1 MAKRSAAMH
10 SSFLSSNLDLLCYH
24 TRMIR
29 IAVAG
34 ASGRMGRCILDLA
47 ARTSDVE
54 IVAGLVAPSSPE
66 VGQKVHAGGP
76 DILLTDKLEAAC
88 DVLVDVSTT
97 LGTTAW
103 LGFCERREIP
113 MVIGVT
119 GQSKNQMDRIREAAH
134 LIPIVFAANFSVG
147 LNAILA
153 ILNPLVR
160 QLGNG
165 FDMEIV
171 ETHHRNKVDAP
182 SGTAIAIVE
191 ELQRARN
198 VKTASNSKLIFGRH
212 GKAGPRAEGEIAV
225 HAVRMGDVVG
235 QHEIHLSGPG
245 ETITIRHT
253 AHSRDAFA
261 TGALRAAQ
269 WIIQQGAGFYTMR
282 DVLAIPPTPPP
293 GPRVPEPDI

>member
-1 MAKRSAAMH
+1 M
-10 SSFLSSNLDLLCYH
+10 
-24 TRMIR
+24 TR
-29 IAVAG
+29 IALAG
-34 ASGRMGRCILDLA
+34 AGGRMGRCILDLA
-47 ARTSDVE
+47 ARTPDIE
-54 IVAGLVAPSSPE
+54 IIAGLVAPSSPE
-66 VGQKVHAGGP
+66 IGRNVHAG
-76 DILLTDKLEAAC
+76 DRNVVLTDKFEAAC
-88 DVLVDVSTT
+88 DALVDVSTP

-103 LGFCERREIP
+103 LGFCERRELP

-119 GQSKNQMDRIREAAH
+119 GHSTNQMDRIREAAH

-153 ILNPLVR
+153 VLEPLIR

-182 SGTAIAIVE
+182 SGTALAIVD
-191 ELQRARN
+191 ELQRARGL
-198 VKTASNSKLIFGRH
+198 KGGSQSGLTFGRH
-212 GKAGPRAEGEIAV
+212 GKAGPRPDVEIGV

-253 AHSRDAFA
+253 AHSRDTFA
-261 TGALRAAQ
+261 AGALRAAQ
-269 WIIQQGAGFYTMR
+269 WIVQQGAGFYSMR
-282 DVLAIPPTPPP
+282 DVLAIEPPPEP

>member
-1 MAKRSAAMH
+1 M
-10 SSFLSSNLDLLCYH
+10 
-24 TRMIR
+24 TR
-29 IAVAG
+29 IALAG

-47 ARTSDVE
+47 ARTPDIE

-66 VGQKVHAGGP
+66 VGQKVHTARR
-76 DILLTDKLEAAC
+76 DIPLRDKLETTC
-88 DVLVDVSTT
+88 DVLIDVSTT

-119 GQSKNQMDRIREAAH
+119 GHSENQMDRIREAAH

-153 ILNPLVR
+153 ILEPLVR
-160 QLGNG
+160 QLGLG

-171 ETHHRNKVDAP
+171 EAHHRKKVDAP
-182 SGTAIAIVE
+182 SGTAMAIVE
-191 ELQRARN
+191 ELRRAQDHKGRSIA
-198 VKTASNSKLIFGRH
+198 TLIFGRH
-212 GKAGPRAEGEIAV
+212 GKAGPRPDGEIAV

-245 ETITIRHT
+245 ETITLRHV
-253 AHSRDAFA
+253 AHSRDTFA
-261 TGALRAAQ
+261 AGALRAAQ
-269 WIIQQGAGFYTMR
+269 WIVQQGAGFYTMR

-293 GPRVPEPDI
+293 APRVPEPNI